1 MVKVMH
7 LEAQPFGDSHYRMA
21 LGSDQIFE
29 LETGMPVVGGLVAGG
44 SPRLFGVKPMP
55 VFELFANIM
64 SGRVEAE
71 EGSIGNPFR
80 SGASI
85 ANICNVVR
93 LGLIG
98 GGECSAQEAQELID
112 EFSPPNRPLKE
123 LWDIAA
129 AVLYAALV
137 GIDENADA

>member
-1 MVKVMH
+1 MSKVMH

-21 LGSDQIFE
+21 IGPDEIFE
-29 LETGMPVVGGLVAGG
+29 LETGMSRNG
-44 SPRLFGVKPMP
+44 RLPELGQKPMP
-55 VFELFANIM
+55 IFELFANIM
-64 SGRVEAE
+64 SGRVETE
-71 EGSIGNPFR
+71 DGSIGNPFR
-80 SGASI
+80 SGASQ
-85 ANICNVVR
+85 ASICNVVR

-98 GGECSAQEAQELID
+98 GGECTPPEASDLIKR
-112 EFSPPNRPLKE
+112 FGPPNRPLKE